1 MPQVLDETMAIAPP
15 SLARFPVIEEFAMT
29 PETHKLSPPP
39 LKDSAELSEIVE
51 ERTVNPVPLEFIPPP
66 DDALPFVKVKPLRA
80 NTPELLMKTL
90 LALLPEIRSLAAPV
104 EFEMKNAPAAAS
116 VPGLSA
122 PLVKVIVQT
131 EFDAQPASV
140 GGIENEI
147 SSSFVVAFAARIA
160 ARRLPAP
167 ESRVFVTTIED
178 GSSNAPMS
186 VCPTRARPRWS
197 VVGAPVAVP
206 ALTAG
211 DSGKSACVCVV
222 PP

>member
-1 MPQVLDETMAIAPP
+1 MPQILDETIAIAPP
-15 SLARFPVIEEFAMT
+15 SLALFPVIEEFAMT

-39 LKDSAELSEIVE
+39 PKDGAALFEMVE
-51 ERTVNPVPLEFIPPP
+51 EKTVNAVPLEFIPPP

-80 NTPELLMKTL
+80 NTPAKLVKTL
-90 LALLPEIRSLAAPV
+90 LALLPEIRSLDAPV
-104 EFEMKNAPAAAS
+104 EFEMKNAPAVAS
-116 VPGLSA
+116 FPGLSA

-131 EFDAQPASV
+131 DDTQPASV
-140 GGIENEI
+140 GGIENKI
-147 SSSFVVAFAARIA
+147 SSSVVVAFAASIA

-167 ESRVFVTTIED
+167 ESRVFVTTRED

-186 VCPTRARPRWS
+186 VCPTLVRPRWS

-206 ALTAG
+206 LLTDG